1 MYIRKVK
8 GKNLN
13 SAKNI
18 NKVKSEHLFLS
29 FQPLHYIRI
38 GFKSKSS
45 FFNWYNIYHKTHI
58 YICVCNYVLYVY
70 LCIRCITNVYIKVYI
85 QYRRCAWFLSGQ
97 VLTQHENFLLR
108 PKQKKK
114 TFELPGLSW
123 QSRIK
128 EKKKKKKSCRKI
140 YIRYRVR
147 LVTSN
152 PNAISLFLSLF
163 YLRTIFISCVFY
175 IAADACTGY
184 ILYICTLYIKMYEM
198 GGTHTRGKD
207 FSQAMFGIL

>member
-70 LCIRCITNVYIKVYI
+70 LCIRCITNVYIKVHI

-147 LVTSN
+147 LVTNN
-152 PNAISLFLSLF
+152 PNAISLFLSLLSPNYF
-163 YLRTIFISCVFY
+163 YFLCLLYCCRCLHRLYPLYMY
-175 IAADACTGY
+175 IVHKDVWNGWY
-184 ILYICTLYIKMYEM
+184 
-198 GGTHTRGKD
+198 THEG
-207 FSQAMFGIL
+207 